1 LIANGFLAAQ
11 QFMRIAYEKDLAV
24 AYAAVTANY
33 LFPAG
38 ASLVHP
44 HLQMIATPI
53 PYSYQA
59 RMIAACSKW
68 QKNNGIS
75 YFVDLIEEEKGGPR
89 YVGQIGG
96 WHWLAP
102 FSPLGNN
109 EIMAIHEDLGDLNDL
124 SEDDIN
130 NLSSGI
136 SKVLCH
142 YETLGHLSYN
152 YALYSV
158 RKDQGDGSFR
168 LLLKI
173 ITRQNLYP
181 NYRND
186 DYFLQKLL
194 QSELIITPP
203 EELAEAVSKSF

>member
-1 LIANGFLAAQ
+1 MECQSAFKI
-11 QFMRIAYEKDLAV
+11 
-24 AYAAVTANY
+24 
-33 LFPAG
+33 
-38 ASLVHP
+38 
-44 HLQMIATPI
+44 
-53 PYSYQA
+53 
-59 RMIAACSKW
+59 
-68 QKNNGIS
+68 
-75 YFVDLIEEEKGGPR
+75 DLIQEEEGGTR
-89 YVGQIGG
+89 YVGQTGG
-96 WHWLAP
+96 WHWLTP

-109 EIMAIHEDLGDLNDL
+109 EVMAVHENVDDLNDL

-130 NLSSGI
+130 NLSAGI

-158 RKDQGDGSFR
+158 RKEKGDGSFR
-168 LLLKI
+168 ALLKI

-203 EELAEAVSKSF
+203 EELAEQLSNSF

>member
-1 LIANGFLAAQ
+1 
-11 QFMRIAYEKDLAV
+11 M
-24 AYAAVTANY
+24 
-33 LFPAG
+33 
-38 ASLVHP
+38 
-44 HLQMIATPI
+44 
-53 PYSYQA
+53 
-59 RMIAACSKW
+59 
-68 QKNNGIS
+68 
-75 YFVDLIEEEKGGPR
+75 
-89 YVGQIGG
+89 
-96 WHWLAP
+96 
-102 FSPLGNN
+102 
-109 EIMAIHEDLGDLNDL
+109 
-124 SEDDIN
+124 SEDELY

-136 SKVLCH
+136 SKVLAH

-158 RKDQGDGSFR
+158 RNEKGDGSFR

-203 EELAEAVSKSF
+203 EEMAEQLRSQF